1 MEGIIRSWGR
11 ILAGYSPSLSIE
23 ITRECP
29 LRCPGCYAYGSE
41 HLGGG
46 VTLREVSDFR
56 GQTLVDGI
64 LALVARHK
72 PMHLSLVGGE
82 PLVRYR
88 ELDVLLPR
96 LSALGLHVQVVT
108 SAVRPIPEA
117 WARIPRLSVVVSID
131 GLPAEHDV
139 RRAPAT
145 YDRILEHIA
154 GHQVVVHCTVTR
166 QILQRDGYLRE
177 FAAFWQAQPHARKIW
192 FSLYTPQVGEESDEK
207 LRPEDRA
214 RVVAELLRLRHEFQ
228 KIQMPRGMIEVYA
241 APPASPDDCI
251 FSRVT
256 HTVSADLQTTIS
268 PCQFGGTPDCA
279 NCGCIASAGLG
290 AIGRHRLFGVLPI
303 DPIFDASIGVGRLVR
318 RLRGGE
324 GGGSA
329 VSTPEPEPGV

>member
-1 MEGIIRSWGR
+1 
-11 ILAGYSPSLSIE
+11 
-23 ITRECP
+23 
-29 LRCPGCYAYGSE
+29 
-41 HLGGG
+41 
-46 VTLREVSDFR
+46 
-56 GQTLVDGI
+56 
-64 LALVARHK
+64 
-72 PMHLSLVGGE
+72 
-82 PLVRYR
+82 
-88 ELDVLLPR
+88 
-96 LSALGLHVQVVT
+96 
-108 SAVRPIPEA
+108 VRPIPEA